1 MILTVTLN
9 ASIDKRYQ
17 LSGAITD
24 YEVQRVSDVTNT
36 AGGKGINCT
45 RAIAALGEAVFPT
58 GFVGGFNGDY
68 LCSLLSKDGIANDFV
83 HTTAE
88 TRSCINVLDAT
99 GASTE
104 FLEPSEPI
112 DSGDL
117 DAFAEKYERL
127 LKHPADASHK
137 IEAVTL
143 NGSLPQGAPCS
154 FYRELIRIA
163 HDANVPVLLDTSGG
177 ALLQALP
184 ASPTFIKPNLD
195 ELEVLL
201 QDAHQR
207 ACPGANQEVP
217 QGACQEGSQGAYQET
232 VQIIKQAKDIQ
243 EHLADISALAASVS
257 EKYRIPYVAIS
268 LGKDGAL
275 LYHDERAYYAC
286 PPKIDAVNPV
296 GSGDTMVGAFAV
308 GFARGFSPDTMLISA
323 IAAASANCLTDKT
336 GSFEQADYRRIKDRV
351 SLTML

>member
-17 LSGAITD
+17 LSGAIAD
-24 YEVQRVSDVTNT
+24 YEVQRVSAVTNT
-36 AGGKGINCT
+36 AGGKGLNCT
-45 RAIAALGEAVFPT
+45 RAIAALEEAVLPT

-104 FLEPSEPI
+104 FLEPSEPV
-112 DSGDL
+112 DSEDL
-117 DAFAEKYERL
+117 DAFADKYERL
-127 LKHPADASHK
+127 LKHPADVPHK

-154 FYRELIRIA
+154 FYQKLIRIA
-163 HDANVPVLLDTSGG
+163 HDVNVPVLLDTSGD

-195 ELEVLL
+195 EIEVLL

-207 ACPGANQEVP
+207 TCPGANQEVP
-217 QGACQEGSQGAYQET
+217 QGACQETLQT
-232 VQIIKQAKDIQ
+232 IKQAKDIQ

-257 EKYRIPYVAIS
+257 EKYHISYVAIS

-275 LYHDERAYYAC
+275 LYHDEHAYYAC

-308 GFARGFSPDTMLISA
+308 GFVRGFSPDIMLVSA
-323 IAAASANCLTDKT
+323 IAAASANCLTNKT
-336 GSFEQADYRRIKDRV
+336 GSFKQADYRRIKDQV
-351 SLTML
+351 SFATL

>member
-17 LSGAITD
+17 LSGAIAD
-24 YEVQRVSDVTNT
+24 YEVQRVSVVTNT
-36 AGGKGINCT
+36 AGGKGLNCT
-45 RAIAALGEAVFPT
+45 RAIAALGEAVLPT

-68 LCSLLSKDGIANDFV
+68 LCSLLSKDGITNDFV
-83 HTTAE
+83 HTKAE

-99 GASTE
+99 SASTE

-112 DSGDL
+112 DPRDL

-127 LKHPADASHK
+127 LKHPVDVSHK
-137 IEAVTL
+137 MEAVTL

-154 FYRELIRIA
+154 FYQQLIRIA
-163 HDANVPVLLDTSGG
+163 RDANVPVLLDTSGD
-177 ALLQALP
+177 ALLQSLP

-195 ELEVLL
+195 EIEVLL
-201 QDAHQR
+201 QDD
-207 ACPGANQEVP
+207 P
-217 QGACQEGSQGAYQET
+217 QGARQDTLQT
-232 VQIIKQAKDIQ
+232 IKQAKDIQ

-257 EKYRIPYVAIS
+257 EKHHIPYVAIS

-275 LYHDERAYYAC
+275 LYHEERAYYAC

-308 GFARGFSPDTMLISA
+308 GFVQGCSPDAMLVSA
-323 IAAASANCLTDKT
+323 IAAASANCLTNKT
-336 GSFEQADYRRIKDRV
+336 GSFEQADYRRIKEQV
-351 SLTML
+351 SLTTL